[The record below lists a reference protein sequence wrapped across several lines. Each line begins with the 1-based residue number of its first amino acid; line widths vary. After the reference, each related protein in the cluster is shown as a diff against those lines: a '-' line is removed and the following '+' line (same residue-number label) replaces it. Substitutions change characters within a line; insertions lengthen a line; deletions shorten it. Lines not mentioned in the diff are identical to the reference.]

1 MRLLSIILFSQLVLA
16 EASVTV
22 LGVSFPVDKFEVV
35 DEESVVVTINGVSRL
50 LSKDKVD
57 AWVVEHALG
66 AIKSPRDLGD
76 FTKRAKASGRID
88 WALKAIQTLCD
99 EKVVL
104 PGKDIIVRDVISE
117 LRDFK
122 DYPKKLDPECAK
134 EIILNP
140 SLTPPEE
147 VSVLYK
153 LAGAVKEEAEKRV
166 AQGIIEGKS
175 SQSLIDRM
183 LELYGETDI
192 EVSALRNNYLQ
203 VNRLKD
209 AITRGSFSE
218 AEQLVLELKNTGF
231 SVAINEILHEQAKSS
246 NNPGRSLQILSL
258 AISTRPS
265 TFEILDQAIS
275 NLSKDDIPVF
285 TSDRVLKFAS
295 QNEKLVFKL
304 KSLTTEALSSNSFL
318 EAEEGIKALISIS
331 SKDGEKLALK
341 MMEKQRALGLFTE
354 ANRTATLISRKL
366 TFLERLRLFLL
377 SDGWLLGLTGLSLAI
392 LLTLLRIRRKKKV
405 IKVKIQE
412 NNDTPKFVTMG
423 RATGFDRRK
432 DEYGTLLE
440 FFGLSGQVTEREI
453 KNAFRKKIKE
463 VHPDLVEGQDQDFLK
478 TKESYERLLELHNA
492 FNRG

>member
-1 MRLLSIILFSQLVLA
+1 MRLISIIFLTQLALG

-22 LGVSFPVDKFEVV
+22 LGVAFPVDKFEVV
-35 DEESVVVTINGVSRL
+35 DEESVIVTINGVSRL
-50 LSKDKVD
+50 LSKDKLE

-76 FTKRAKASGRID
+76 FTKRAKSSGRID
-88 WALKAIQTLCD
+88 WALKAVQTLCD

-117 LRDFK
+117 LKDFK
-122 DYPKKLDPECAK
+122 NYPKRLDPECAK
-134 EIILNP
+134 EIMLNP
-140 SLTPPEE
+140 NLPPPEE

-175 SQSLIDRM
+175 SERLIERM

-192 EVSALRNNYLQ
+192 EISALRNNYLS
-203 VNRLKD
+203 VTRLQD

-218 AEQLVLELKNTGF
+218 AEKLVLDLKNTGF

-246 NNPGRSLQILSL
+246 DNPGRSLQILSL

-275 NLSKDDIPVF
+275 NLSIDDISVF
-285 TSDRVLKFAS
+285 SSDRVLKFAS
-295 QNEKLVFKL
+295 QNDKLISKL
-304 KSLTTEALSSNSFL
+304 KNLTVEALSSNSFL
-318 EAEEGIKALISIS
+318 SAEEGIRALISIS

-341 MMEKQRALGLFTE
+341 MMEKQRALGLFAE

-377 SDGWLLGLTGLSLAI
+377 SDGWLLGLTGLSLA
-392 LLTLLRIRRKKKV
+392 LLLALLRIRRKKKV
-405 IKVKIQE
+405 LKVKIKE
-412 NNDTPKFVTMG
+412 DEVAPKFVTMG

-432 DEYGTLLE
+432 DEYATLLE
-440 FFGLSGQVTEREI
+440 YFGLSGQVSEREI

-463 VHPDLVEGQDQDFLK
+463 VHPDLVEGQDQNFLK